1 MLNLKAKAKL
11 PTENPL
17 ATNIYFDNSYSKE
30 ALTAFIFIIRLSA
43 KGANTCY
50 TTAFYASLLC
60 RPADTSNR
68 INDYYQ
74 AWEPPFSH
82 LRATLFLI

>member
-30 ALTAFIFIIRLSA
+30 ALSVLKEKKIRS
-43 KGANTCY
+43 
-50 TTAFYASLLC
+50 
-60 RPADTSNR
+60 
-68 INDYYQ
+68 
-74 AWEPPFSH
+74 PFRN
-82 LRATLFLI
+82 L

>member
-30 ALTAFIFIIRLSA
+30 ARKRYKTHRNEKKCML
-43 KGANTCY
+43 
-50 TTAFYASLLC
+50 
-60 RPADTSNR
+60 
-68 INDYYQ
+68 
-74 AWEPPFSH
+74 
-82 LRATLFLI
+82 